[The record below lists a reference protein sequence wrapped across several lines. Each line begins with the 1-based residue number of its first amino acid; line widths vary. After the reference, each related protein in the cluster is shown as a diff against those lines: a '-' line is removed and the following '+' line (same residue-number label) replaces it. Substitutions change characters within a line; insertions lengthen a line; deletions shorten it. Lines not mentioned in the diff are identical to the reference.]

1 MTKNKPDAQAQEQAP
16 KLNLALEQQVL
27 VGDWDIAG
35 THPSPPFGKSRVM
48 VNIGNMIWN

>member
-16 KLNLALEQQVL
+16 KLHTAPEQQVL
-27 VGDWDIAG
+27 VGNWDSAG

-48 VNIGNMIWN
+48 AHIGNMIWN